1 VPTFSLKCVG
11 ERTGRWPSTSRH
23 RQQSPELGPEH
34 LGKWVA
40 VRGTEV
46 VAFAEDY
53 NELVRDARVHC
64 EDDVFF
70 VAESMF

>member
-1 VPTFSLKCVG
+1 MALDV
-11 ERTGRWPSTSRH
+11 STSR
-23 RQQSPELGPEH
+23 QSPELGPEH

-40 VRGTEV
+40 VRDAEV

-53 NELVRDARVHC
+53 NELVQDARVRC

-70 VAESMF
+70 VAESIF